1 MINRIFTLFKIAR
14 KLAKSDALKI
24 LSKHYDIPFIIKFL
38 SGILSI
44 SFSKE
49 DDVNKSLND
58 KQQLCKSIESM
69 GPTFIKLG
77 QFLATRPDIIGEE
90 LSVQL
95 EKLQDKLP
103 AFENSIAKK
112 IIEKSLGE
120 TTNRSITN
128 LSEPIAAASIAQV
141 HKAQIDDSGVIKD
154 VAIKILRPN
163 IKKTF
168 NDEIDALM
176 LLAYFIENT
185 LKKTKRLRLVEV
197 VYLLKEITN
206 HEMDLRFEA
215 AAANEYAE
223 NTKNDLGFNVPK
235 IYWSFT
241 SDEVL
246 TLDWI
251 DGISIREKNL
261 MEKKNIQVNEI
272 ASNIIQHF
280 LRQAV
285 RDGFFLFVLFGALL
299 ETAGGGQYFLDLAFA
314 MVGKMRGG
322 PAKAA
327 ILGSG
332 MTGMISGSSV
342 ANTVTTGTFT
352 IPIMKKTGFSKEKAG
367 AIEVSSSVNGQIMP
381 PVMGAA
387 AFVMASFIGVT
398 YFEVVKHAFLPAVI
412 SYIALF
418 YISHLEALKLNL
430 KGMTEEDVPNLRKTF
445 LSGLHFLIPIFVLIY
460 LLTYLRLT
468 ASYSIFYA
476 TIALISVN
484 FLNKIYRSNENGGLT
499 SSLKLWFNQTVV
511 GFQKGAIN
519 MVAVGIA
526 IATAGVIVGSVASTG
541 LSTNLIIVIESIAKD
556 NVIILI
562 LLTILLCLLLGMGL
576 PTTANYVVV
585 ASLMSMVLVDVGNA
599 SGYIFPLIAVHLFVF
614 YFGLMADVTPP
625 VGLAS
630 YAAAGIS
637 GGDPL
642 KTGIQAFWYSLR
654 TGILPI
660 VFLFNHE
667 LLLMGIENLFHA
679 IVVILTSLT
688 GILVFTSAT
697 QGWFFNKLRWYE
709 IIVFLLVSL
718 SLLSPGFVLNKFYPK
733 YDFQDLRNSNKL
745 LFEPEKEI
753 HIKVTRYSEYGER
766 YKLFVIE
773 KNIFDKKFNLKDYG
787 IDIVEK
793 NNQIMVDNL
802 KWNGAAK
809 KAGFE
814 MDDVLNELK
823 VENLDRPNKSLVY
836 PFAFILLIVFGYLNY
851 KRK

>member
-1 MINRIFTLFKIAR
+1 MNQNPDTRVKDKIQEDLSPTK
-14 KLAKSDALKI
+14 KLSGYHLKI
-24 LSKHYDIPFIIKFL
+24 VLCIAIAWSLFQLWYASPFPFWLNFGMFKGLPARAIHLGFALLLAFLIFPISRSKKINFLDIIISMIGAFCCLYIYFFYDQLVDRGGILLKIQFLGFIIPVELIIGIF
-38 SGILSI
+38 GILI
-44 SFSKE
+44 LLE
-49 DDVNKSLND
+49 
-58 KQQLCKSIESM
+58 
-69 GPTFIKLG
+69 
-77 QFLATRPDIIGEE
+77 ATRRVIGIPLVIIAVCFLLFSYFGKYAPEIISHGG
-90 LSVQL
+90 LSL
-95 EKLQDKLP
+95 
-103 AFENSIAKK
+103 
-112 IIEKSLGE
+112 
-120 TTNRSITN
+120 
-128 LSEPIAAASIAQV
+128 
-141 HKAQIDDSGVIKD
+141 
-154 VAIKILRPN
+154 
-163 IKKTF
+163 
-168 NDEIDALM
+168 
-176 LLAYFIENT
+176 
-185 LKKTKRLRLVEV
+185 KRLVGF
-197 VYLLKEITN
+197 
-206 HEMDLRFEA
+206 HWFDQEA
-215 AAANEYAE
+215 I
-223 NTKNDLGFNVPK
+223 F
-235 IYWSFT
+235 
-241 SDEVL
+241 
-246 TLDWI
+246 
-251 DGISIREKNL
+251 GIPIGVSVDFI
-261 MEKKNIQVNEI
+261 
-272 ASNIIQHF
+272 
-280 LRQAV
+280 
-285 RDGFFLFVLFGALL
+285 FLFVLFGALL

-352 IPIMKKTGFSKEKAG
+352 IPIMKRTGFSKEKAG

-398 YFEVVKHAFLPAVI
+398 YFEVVKHAFLPAII

-430 KGMTEEDVPNLRKTF
+430 KGMNDEDVPKLKKTF

-484 FLNKIYRSNENGGLT
+484 FLNKVFKSNENGGIKI
-499 SSLKLWFNQTVV
+499 SLKLWFNQTVL

-526 IATAGVIVGSVASTG
+526 IATAGVIVGAVASTG
-541 LSTNLIIVIESIAKD
+541 LSTNLIIVIESLAKD

-642 KTGIQAFWYSLR
+642 KTGAQAFWYSLR

-667 LLLMGIENLFHA
+667 LLLMGIENFLHA
-679 IVVILTSLT
+679 IIVIFTSLT

-709 IIVFLLVSL
+709 IIVFLIISL
-718 SLLSPGFVLNKFYPK
+718 SLLSPDFVMNKFYPK
-733 YDFQDLRNSNKL
+733 YDFQELKNSNNLVFK
-745 LFEPEKEI
+745 PGKEI

-773 KNIFDKKFNLKDYG
+773 KNSFDKIFNLKDYG
-787 IDIVEK
+787 IDLIEK
-793 NNQIMVDNL
+793 NNQIVVDTL
-802 KWNGAAK
+802 KWNGLAK
-809 KAGFE
+809 KSGFE
-814 MDDVLNELK
+814 IDDVLSELK
-823 VENLDRPNKSLVY
+823 IENLDRPNKSLVY
-836 PFAFILLIVFGYLNY
+836 PFAFIFLIIFGYMNY